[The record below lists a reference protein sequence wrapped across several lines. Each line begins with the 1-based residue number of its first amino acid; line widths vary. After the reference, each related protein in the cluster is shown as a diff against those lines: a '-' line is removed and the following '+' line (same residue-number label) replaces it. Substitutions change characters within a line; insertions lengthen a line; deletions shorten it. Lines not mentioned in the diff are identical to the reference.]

1 MGTLWRVHGLE
12 VPGCNVYRQH
22 CYRKLT
28 PHWRIHKRG
37 DAVVRWERISRM
49 VIDMEKCRCE
59 KSYMHRSRVLRFALL
74 LFPGTW
80 QPVCVVYGENMSWVL
95 WEF

>member
-12 VPGCNVYRQH
+12 VPGCNVYGQH

-80 QPVCVVYGENMSWVL
+80 QPVCVV
-95 WEF
+95 